1 MKSICKPAFAKA
13 TAARQTLLAA
23 ALVWVLAFTATIAR
37 AADPLPSWND
47 GEAKQSIIEFVTKVT
62 TPGSP
67 DFVPVPERIATFDN
81 DGTLWCEQP
90 GSVQLYFARD
100 RVKALAPQHPEWKTK
115 EPFASLLK
123 GDLQTALAGG
133 DHALIELIMATHA
146 GMTTVEFEQI
156 VKDWIASA
164 KHPKTGMLYTEMT
177 YQPMLEVLAYLRA
190 NGFKNYIVSG
200 GGIEFMRPWTEQVY
214 GIPPEQI
221 VGSSIKTKFEMR
233 DGKPA
238 LVRLPELNF
247 NDDKADKP
255 VGINQH
261 IGRRPIAAFGNS
273 RGDQEMLE
281 YTQGGSGVRFE
292 LLVLHDDAMR
302 EYAYGPAKGLPN
314 VKLGA
319 FTQAVYDEAQKE
331 GWTVVSMKDDWKQV
345 FPAGQNPVTAIDILL
360 EPDATMLQHS
370 ADNNA
375 RLLKVFPKGFSLDAT
390 HTPHITVL
398 QCFVHT
404 ADLDKVYAAAE
415 KVLAAAN
422 VTAMKLE
429 AFKYYY
435 APAGTTG
442 VAGICAKPTPEILKL
457 QVEIIAAAKPFMV
470 QTGPIGA
477 FTAPHHDPAIDAAL
491 IGYVSTFDLKMSGA
505 NYNPHVS
512 TGVAP
517 KEYLDQML
525 AEPFDPFT
533 FAPAGAAVYQLGPFG
548 TAAKKLKQ
556 FDLKP

>member
-1 MKSICKPAFAKA
+1 MKTSHK
-13 TAARQTLLAA
+13 QNLLAA
-23 ALVWVLAFTATIAR
+23 ALVGALAFPTTTAR
-37 AADPLPSWND
+37 AALSTEALAKADDPLASWND
-47 GEAKQSIIEFVTKVT
+47 GKTKQSIIAFVQKVTK
-62 TPGSP
+62 PDSP

-90 GSVQLYFARD
+90 VPVQLYFALD
-100 RVKALAPQHPEWKTK
+100 RVEALAPQHPEWKDK

-123 GDLQTALAGG
+123 GDLKTGLAGG

-156 VKDWIASA
+156 VKDWIATA
-164 KHPKTGMLYTEMT
+164 KHPKTGKLYTEMV
-177 YQPMLEVLAYLRA
+177 YQPMLEVLAYLRT
-190 NGFKNYIVSG
+190 NGFKNFIVSG

-214 GIPPEQI
+214 GIPPEQV

-233 DGKPA
+233 GGKPV

-281 YTQGGSGVRFE
+281 YTQGGSGARFE
-292 LLVLHDDAMR
+292 LLVLHDDAAR
-302 EYAYGPAKGLPN
+302 EYAYGPALGLPD

-331 GWTVVSMKDDWKQV
+331 GWTVVSIKDDWKQV
-345 FPAGQNPVTAIDILL
+345 FPAGQSLVTAIDILL

-375 RLLKVFPKGFSLDAT
+375 RLLKVFPKGFALDAT
-390 HTPHITVL
+390 HTPHITMI
-398 QCFVHT
+398 QRFVRT
-404 ADLDKVYAAAE
+404 ADLDQVYAAAGQ
-415 KVLAAAN
+415 VLARAN
-422 VTAMKLE
+422 VTALKLE

-435 APAGTTG
+435 IPTRANGL
-442 VAGICAKPTPEILKL
+442 AGICAKPTPELLKL
-457 QVEIIAAAKPFMV
+457 QADLIAAVAPFTV
-470 QTGPIGA
+470 ETGDSSA
-477 FTAPHHDPAIDAAL
+477 FVTTPHDPIIDPAL
-491 IGYVSTFDLKMSGA
+491 ISYVSAFVPKGTGEHF
-505 NYNPHVS
+505 NPHVT

-517 KEYLDQML
+517 KTYLDQML
-525 AEPFDPFT
+525 AAPFEPFT
-533 FAPAGAAVYQLGPFG
+533 FSPAGAAVYQLGQFG

-556 FDLKP
+556 LDLKP